1 MFLWISFE
9 ALCII
14 SPLFLW
20 GLYWYCTKTFNYWK
34 EKGIHYKEPILFF
47 GNIKDRVLLRT
58 SFHEF
63 QRDLYR
69 RFDGHKYAGER
80 KMYPSCKMMVSTL

>member
-1 MFLWISFE
+1 MLLWISFE
-9 ALCII
+9 ALCIA

-20 GLYWYCTKTFNYWK
+20 GLYWYGTKTFNYWK
-34 EKGIHYKEPILFF
+34 EKGIHYAEPTIFF
-47 GNIKDRVLLRT
+47 GNIKDRVFLRT

-80 KMYPSCKMMVSTL
+80 ENCIHHVK